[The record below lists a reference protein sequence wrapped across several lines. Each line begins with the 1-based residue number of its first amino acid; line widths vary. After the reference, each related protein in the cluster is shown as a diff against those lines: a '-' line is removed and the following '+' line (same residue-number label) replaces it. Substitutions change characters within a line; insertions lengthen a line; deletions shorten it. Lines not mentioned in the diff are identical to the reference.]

1 MLKTI
6 LAFGLTRRAIIL
18 LGLPAFIGG
27 WLIAFAKL
35 NIEAYPNPHP

>member
-1 MLKTI
+1 MLKAI

-18 LGLPAFIGG
+18 LGLLVFIGG

-35 NIEAYPNPHP
+35 NIEAHPNPQP